1 MSVLWETD
9 VAPPTGSRLDALPSP
24 QRRQVQQQTSQQEKV
39 EGERLSAAD
48 ASARAGE
55 AGDERG
61 VKRKMT
67 GGGAAG
73 DLGSAQAR
81 ARASTLEMYFR
92 KLLQRA
98 AEVVAEL
105 CLKRLRL
112 HGDVAD
118 QVRNQIVYGIVLYG
132 IVLLPMKERERVS
145 E

>member
-1 MSVLWETD
+1 M
-9 VAPPTGSRLDALPSP
+9 
-24 QRRQVQQQTSQQEKV
+24 QQQTSQQEKV

>member
-1 MSVLWETD
+1 MSALWETD

-24 QRRQVQQQTSQQEKV
+24 QRRQVQQQTPRQEKV
-39 EGERLSAAD
+39 EGEGPPTVE
-48 ASARAGE
+48 ASASSGE
-55 AGDERG
+55 GGDERG
-61 VKRKMT
+61 VKARV
-67 GGGAAG
+67 GGGRAAG

-118 QVRNQIVYGIVLYG
+118 QVRDQVVCGIVLYG
-132 IVLLPMKERERVS
+132 FCVAYQCG
-145 E
+145 